1 MRKSLTKVL
10 LSGAVAAT
18 AVLAFSVTPAFAAT
32 TYTVSPGGAYTGTA
46 GATTFTDTNTGSTLS
61 CKSGTAA
68 GTLKSG
74 SGLSGTGIGTITG
87 TTFVTCTGPLGIT
100 FTVKQVG
107 TWSLNL
113 TAYASPVST
122 GYISGIDATLTGSLC
137 SATVTGSADA
147 TYSNSTGVLTL
158 KPVSGS
164 GHTLTISGVNG
175 CLGLLNNGNTATFNG
190 AYTISPKQTIT

>member
-1 MRKSLTKVL
+1 MHKSLTKVL
-10 LSGAVAAT
+10 LSGAVAAA
-18 AVLAFSVTPAFAAT
+18 AVLTFSVTPAFAAT
-32 TYTVSPGGAYTGTA
+32 TFTVSPGGAYTGTA
-46 GATTFTDTNTGSTLS
+46 GTTTFTDTNTGSALT
-61 CKSGTAA
+61 CKSATAK

-87 TTFVTCTGPLGIT
+87 TTFTTCTGPLGIS

-113 TAYASPVST
+113 TSYTSPTST
-122 GYISGIDATLTGSLC
+122 GYVSGIDATLSGSLC

-175 CLGLLNNGNTATFNG
+175 CLGLLNNGNTSTFNG

>member
-32 TYTVSPGGAYTGTA
+32 TYTVAPGGAYTGSA
-46 GATTFTDTNTGSTLS
+46 GTTTFTDSTTGSTLT

-68 GTLKSG
+68 GTLKNG
-74 SGLSGTGIGTITG
+74 AGLSGTGIGTITS
-87 TTFVTCTGPLGIT
+87 TTFTTCTGPLGIT

-113 TAYASPVST
+113 TAYASPIST
-122 GYISGIDATLTGSLC
+122 GYISGIDATLSGSLC

-164 GHTLTISGVNG
+164 GHTLTVSNVNG
-175 CLGLLNNGNTATFNG
+175 CLGLLNNGNTSTFNG